1 MSITI
6 GWWIVPLIITIAAF
20 AWAAISARN
29 EQSSYLEGMAA
40 MLVYPIATIVSLVAW
55 LFWSLFR

>member
-1 MSITI
+1 MSISI

-29 EQSSYLEGMAA
+29 ERGTYLEGMAA
-40 MLVYPIATIVSLVAW
+40 VIVYPLAMVVSLVAW